1 MPMTGAWNIA
11 HRGGAGLRP
20 ENTLT
25 AFADA
30 IARGCDGAELDVQLS
45 KDGQLVIFHD
55 FRLNSKIC
63 RGPDGKFLTKPTPLI
78 VDLTL
83 AELETYDVSHAD
95 PASDYPASH
104 PDLLA
109 SEAERIP
116 LLAEVIE
123 LAKLSLKPF
132 HLFVEIKTSFAD
144 RTMSASPEAVC
155 EAAIGILRQ
164 ADYLDRAILVG
175 FDWPALLHARKI
187 EPTVQCWFTTM
198 AASWFRDGQP
208 PPQDDP
214 PAEAALQVL
223 RHWART
229 GTSPWAG
236 GYDAVKYDGS
246 ILKAIHAAGGDGWFP
261 SYTDA
266 TPENIALARSLGLKI
281 GAWTVDDP
289 AIMRTLAS
297 ERIDAI
303 LTDRPDWLA
312 KALATVA

>member
-1 MPMTGAWNIA
+1 MSVPWNIA

-45 KDGQLVIFHD
+45 KDGALVIFHD
-55 FRLNSKIC
+55 FRLNPKIC
-63 RGPDGKFLTKPTPLI
+63 RGPDGKFLTKPTPKI
-78 VDLTL
+78 IDLTL
-83 AELETYDVSHAD
+83 AELERYDVSHAD
-95 PASDYPASH
+95 PGSDYPAAH

-109 SEAERIP
+109 SEVEHIP

-123 LAKLSLKPF
+123 LAKLSIKPF
-132 HLFVEIKTSFAD
+132 HLFVEIKTSFSD
-144 RTMSASPEAVC
+144 RSLSASPEAVA
-155 EAAIGILRQ
+155 EAAIRVLRD

-175 FDWPALLHARKI
+175 FDWPALLHAKKI
-187 EPTVQCWFTTM
+187 EPSVACWYTTLPS
-198 AASWFRDGQP
+198 SWFRDGTP
-208 PPQDDP
+208 PPEDDP
-214 PAEAALQVL
+214 PAEAALQMV
-223 RHWART
+223 RYWAKS

-236 GYDAVKYDGS
+236 GYDAVNHDGS
-246 ILKAIHAAGGDGWFP
+246 ILKAIKAAGGDGWFP

-266 TPENIALARSLGLKI
+266 TPENIAQARALGLKI

-289 AIMRTLAS
+289 KIMRTLIG
-297 ERIDAI
+297 EGIDAI

-312 KALATVA
+312 TALAEAKR